1 MDRLV
6 PIVYLVIQ
14 EPFYNQ
20 NNVNHLVLMDIMED
34 LQIIL
39 ANK

>member
-1 MDRLV
+1 MEQLV

-14 EPFYNQ
+14 EHFSYQ

-39 ANK
+39 AN